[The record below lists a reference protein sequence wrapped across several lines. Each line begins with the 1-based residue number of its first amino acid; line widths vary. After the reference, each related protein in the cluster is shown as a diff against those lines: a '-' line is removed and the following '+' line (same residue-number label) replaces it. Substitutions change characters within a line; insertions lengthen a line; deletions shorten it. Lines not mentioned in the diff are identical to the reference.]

1 MINVL
6 VHNLATGVFMN
17 DGVILNNPVI
27 PTDTAAARLRKA
39 LGLTFEDA
47 VISIS
52 TIGDFLGFM
61 SAFPWIEEIINPE
74 DWDNKTYIPS
84 RLTPNTYA
92 RDIGT
97 NKNPSE
103 VLAISSNNSISSTS
117 QIHNI
122 LSIIIDRIKCS
133 RSAPNSP
140 CPIGGKILQS
150 TVPMFGFIIYS

>member
-17 DGVILNNPVI
+17 DGVVLNNPVI

-52 TIGDFLGFM
+52 IIGDFLGFM

-84 RLTPNTYA
+84 RLTLNTYA

-97 NKNPSE
+97 NTPAKYYLDKLNKKDIQEMLTDVGYFSDYAAADSDEEKLCWIILGIALSMKFYTKN
-103 VLAISSNNSISSTS
+103 
-117 QIHNI
+117 
-122 LSIIIDRIKCS
+122 
-133 RSAPNSP
+133 
-140 CPIGGKILQS
+140 
-150 TVPMFGFIIYS
+150 

>member
-39 LGLTFEDA
+39 LGLNLGDN

-92 RDIGT
+92 SDIGT
-97 NKNPSE
+97 NTPAKYYLDKLNKKDIQEMLTDVGHFSDYAAADSDE
-103 VLAISSNNSISSTS
+103 EKLCWIILGIALSMKFYNS
-117 QIHNI
+117 
-122 LSIIIDRIKCS
+122 D
-133 RSAPNSP
+133 
-140 CPIGGKILQS
+140 
-150 TVPMFGFIIYS
+150 

>member
-27 PTDTAAARLRKA
+27 PTDTAAARLRKS
-39 LGLTFEDA
+39 LGLNLGDD

-52 TIGDFLGFM
+52 MIGNFLGFM

-84 RLTPNTYA
+84 RLTLDTYA
-92 RDIGT
+92 HAIGT
-97 NKNPSE
+97 NTPAKYYLDKLNKKDIQEMLTDVGHFSDYVTADSDE
-103 VLAISSNNSISSTS
+103 ERLCWI
-117 QIHNI
+117 I
-122 LSIIIDRIKCS
+122 LGIALSMKFYTND
-133 RSAPNSP
+133 
-140 CPIGGKILQS
+140 
-150 TVPMFGFIIYS
+150 